1 MKTIQKLIDYIANKI
16 QGPWRSPLLVKED
29 EQLKG

>member
-1 MKTIQKLIDYIANKI
+1 MIQKLIDYIVTKCTKR
-16 QGPWRSPLLVKED
+16 WRSPFLVKED